1 MSSKSQ
7 LNTFQYY
14 LKMISSALQEIFM
27 NKQAIF
33 EGRQQISL
41 RSSNSL
47 LTYFEKKLAL
57 GQWTNRN
64 QQFTQCQ

>member
-14 LKMISSALQEIFM
+14 LKMISSALQDILM

-41 RSSNSL
+41 RSSNGL
-47 LTYFEKKLAL
+47 LTYFENTLAL
-57 GQWTNRN
+57 GQWTKRN
-64 QQFTQCQ
+64 QEFTQ